1 MYTMMMMMMH
11 WLLWIRGRVVVSVL
25 PAAAGVAM
33 YFYRTTF
40 WFYRESQRG
49 FVYIL
54 VHYFYGR

>member
-1 MYTMMMMMMH
+1 MYTMMMMMH

-25 PAAAGVAM
+25 PAGVAM

-40 WFYRESQRG
+40 WFYRERIC
-49 FVYIL
+49 VYSRFL